1 MDVKK
6 CDKDCASTGRKG
18 TPKDLFSHLWW
29 MLLALGLLF
38 VAGAGLVQAAD
49 TVVGPPSIPSSA
61 PSPLP
66 PGEGP
71 LGTDGITYSLC
82 GWVLDPN
89 NQGIP
94 GATLTLW
101 AWNGS
106 QWLLADTDQTVGPS
120 GYFFLQYVGAPT
132 QGFAVTEQNPRG
144 YISVSAVGPPG
155 WTTVNPDRLEYFGY
169 NPLGCV
175 FFYDRLADTPTP
187 WPGPTVTPSPTATAT
202 GTPPPTARV
211 FQGYVLRGHP
221 SSPIGGIPNTIVQ
234 LWGSSSPTDK
244 GVLLSATMTAG
255 NGFYSL
261 HTTAP
266 HAYYHII
273 EIDNPGYYS
282 LVSTSG
288 SGGTPVNANWIRF
301 GAVPP
306 ATYGNNN
313 FYDDLAVTGTPSP
326 APEPRFFA
334 GYVFLAAP
342 TPIPIE
348 GAMVT
353 LFVYDG
359 TLWTAVDQA
368 FSDVSGHFDLSY
380 AGPAPQ
386 GYAIVETNLPGYISL
401 QAQAPPG
408 WVVVS
413 ADEVRVYNPKPQ
425 VGCVEFY
432 DLLLQPPETY
442 TPTPTPTA
450 THTST
455 PTPTD
460 TPTAT
465 ETASPTATPTETGTP
480 TPSPTRTLPTPTATA
495 TETETPV
502 PTDTPTATE
511 TPLPTATPTETG
523 TPTPSPTGTLPTP
536 TATATETETPLPTET
551 PTATETPLPTATPTE
566 TETPAPTHT
575 PTATEVPP
583 PTATPTATP
592 PPSETPAPTAT
603 FTPTPR
609 PTRTPVPTPEPWGK
623 LHITKEARPDQ
634 ARPGEQVVFTLHWSV
649 EGNDR
654 LHEVVV
660 SDHLPPYLIYVSGG
674 TMEADGVVRW
684 FLGTLDPPMEGTV
697 RLTVRVADNA
707 PPGPQENVA
716 YIKDRDGHQDR
727 DSAIIVI
734 PQDPVPPPEI
744 PEAQTL
750 WLLGS
755 GLGSLGGFFAWRRR
769 KK

>member
-1 MDVKK
+1 MERNTSVHHAPAGGKQ
-6 CDKDCASTGRKG
+6 AAR
-18 TPKDLFSHLWW
+18 PPLLRLWW
-29 MLLALGLLF
+29 VPLALGLLLL
-38 VAGAGLVQAAD
+38 VGAGLVQAAD
-49 TVVGPPSIPSSA
+49 TVVGPASGLTPAPGLIP
-61 PSPLP
+61 PDTQV
-66 PGEGP
+66 
-71 LGTDGITYSLC
+71 LGADGITYSLC
-82 GWVLDPN
+82 GWVLTPD

-106 QWLLADTDQTVGPS
+106 QWLLADTDQTIGPS

-132 QGFAVTEQNPRG
+132 QGFAVTEQNPPG
-144 YISVSAVGPPG
+144 YASVSAVGPPG
-155 WTTVNPDRLEYFGY
+155 WVTVNPDRLEYFGY

-187 WPGPTVTPSPTATAT
+187 WAGPTVTPSPTATAT

-234 LWGSSSPTDK
+234 LWGSASPTDK
-244 GVLLSATMTAG
+244 GVLLSATRTAG

-313 FYDDLAVTGTPSP
+313 FYDDLVVTGTPSP

-348 GAMVT
+348 GAMAS

-359 TLWTAVDQA
+359 TVWTLVDQT

-380 AGPAPQ
+380 AGPSPQ

-401 QAQAPPG
+401 YAEGPPG
-408 WVVVS
+408 WIVVS
-413 ADEVRVYNPKPQ
+413 PDEVRVYNPKPE
-425 VGCVEFY
+425 VGCVNFY
-432 DLLLQPPETY
+432 DLILQPPLTY
-442 TPTPTPTA
+442 TPTRTPTPTS
-450 THTST
+450 TST
-455 PTPTD
+455 PTPTE
-460 TPTAT
+460 TP
-465 ETASPTATPTETGTP
+465 SPSATPTDTG
-480 TPSPTRTLPTPTATA
+480 TPTATA
-495 TETETPV
+495 TGTPPSPTPTETA
-502 PTDTPTATE
+502 TDTPTPTE
-511 TPLPTATPTETG
+511 TPLPTATPTDTG
-523 TPTPSPTGTLPTP
+523 TP
-536 TATATETETPLPTET
+536 TATATGTPPSPT
-551 PTATETPLPTATPTE
+551 PTGTATDTPTPTETPLPTATPTA
-566 TETPAPTHT
+566 TESPSPT
-575 PTATEVPP
+575 PTPLP
-583 PTATPTATP
+583 PTATGTPTTP
-592 PPSETPAPTAT
+592 PPSPTSTWTPVPTAT
-603 FTPTPR
+603 FTSTPR

-623 LHITKEARPDQ
+623 LHITKEAQPDR
-634 ARPGEQVVFTLHWSV
+634 AFPGEEVVFVLQWKV

-654 LHEVVV
+654 LHGVVV

-674 TMEADGVVRW
+674 TMGTDGVVRW

-697 RLTVRVADNA
+697 RLKVRVADNA
-707 PPGPQENVA
+707 PPGALENVA
-716 YIKDRDGHQDR
+716 YIKDRDGRQDR
-727 DSAIIVI
+727 DTAIIVV
-734 PQDPVPPPEI
+734 PPDPVPPPEI
-744 PEAQTL
+744 PEAQTF

-755 GLGSLGGFFAWRRR
+755 GLASLGSFLAWRRR
-769 KK
+769 RK